1 MNTKQL
7 TKHSKFLSYI
17 LRHNPKAI
25 DLNLDDQGWA
35 VVQELI
41 EQANLS
47 GKRFTRSVLEEVV
60 ANNSKKRFAFNED
73 KTKIR
78 ANQGHSLRIDLGYK
92 PVAPPTILY
101 HGTATRFVNSIR
113 KKGLIKGSRHHVH
126 LSDDL
131 ATAKSV
137 GARHGVPVI
146 LEVQAETMYKAGFHF
161 YKSENGVWLT
171 DHVPTS
177 YLDFP

>member
-25 DLNLDDQGWA
+25 DLTLDAQGWA
-35 VVQELI
+35 DVEELMMK
-41 EQANLS
+41 ANQS
-47 GKRFTRSVLEEVV
+47 GKRFTFPILEEVV
-60 ANNSKKRFAFNED
+60 ANNNKKRFAFNED

-78 ANQGHSLRIDLGYK
+78 ANQGHSLRIDLGYT
-92 PVAPPTILY
+92 PVEPPEILY
-101 HGTATRFVNSIR
+101 HGTATRFINSIR

-126 LSDDL
+126 LSEDV
-131 ATAKSV
+131 ATAKAV

-146 LEVQAETMYKAGFHF
+146 LKVKAKEMHKAGLHF

-171 DHVPTS
+171 EHVPTS
-177 YLDFP
+177 YLQFP